1 MSPFI
6 QQIVANNDTADVVQY
21 GHLLGLSDTAVIC
34 IAAVAIVVLVLMF
47 AVWAWRL
54 FVRKT
59 CFGCKDIKALNDR
72 VEKLE
77 QDVFVLLEAGR

>member
-1 MSPFI
+1 MTPFI
-6 QQIVANNDTADVVQY
+6 QQIVADNNTADVVQY

-47 AVWAWRL
+47 AIWAWRL

-59 CFGCKDIKALNDR
+59 R

-77 QDVFVLLEAGR
+77 QDVFVLLEAGK

>member
-1 MSPFI
+1 MSPLI
-6 QQIVANNDTADVVQY
+6 QQIVADNGSADVVQCS
-21 GHLLGLSDTAVIC
+21 HLIGLSDTAMIC
-34 IAAVAIVVLVLMF
+34 IALVTTVILVLMF
-47 AVWAWRL
+47 AFWAWRL

-77 QDVFVLLEAGR
+77 QDIFILLEEGR